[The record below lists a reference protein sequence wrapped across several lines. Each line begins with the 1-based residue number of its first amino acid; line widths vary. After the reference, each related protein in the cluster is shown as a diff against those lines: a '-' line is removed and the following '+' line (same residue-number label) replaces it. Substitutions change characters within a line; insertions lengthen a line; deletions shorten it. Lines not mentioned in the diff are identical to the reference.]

1 MTRKAS
7 HTFVSALCAVLF
19 VIAHPAAFAQTA
31 TTGDVAGVVKDATD
45 AVIAGATVTL
55 KSLDRGEA
63 RTATTNEVGA
73 YRFTF
78 LRPGHYTVAAEST
91 GLKTSV
97 VAINVQVGQVANIDL
112 TAAIQATQ
120 QVVEVTSAASALETD
135 NANLATTFSAT
146 QVQELP
152 MPGGDLSTVAFTVPG
167 IVVSTGAGYGN
178 FTSHG
183 LPGTSNLF
191 IINGNDYNDAYLN
204 LNNSGA
210 SNLLLGANEIQE
222 ASVIQNAY
230 SVQYGRQA
238 GAQVNYVTKA
248 GTNSFHG
255 NLLWNWNG
263 DSLNANDFFNNASG
277 VGRPRAVS
285 NQYAASFGGHVIK
298 NKLFFFADTE
308 GIRYLLPSS
317 GVVTVPSPQLQSYIL
332 GNLSSAQ
339 LPLYQSAF
347 NYWNSAPGNAAK
359 IPVTNGAGLLQDGT
373 GNLGCGQLASS
384 NIAAPGGGIFGQT
397 VSCADAW
404 GANGSNLNTEWLLTT
419 RVDYNIND
427 RQRLNFRFK
436 TDHGK
441 QPTET
446 SLINPVFNV
455 QSIQPQFE
463 GQMNHNWVISPTIV
477 NNFIGSALWYSAN
490 FSPANVASSLQ
501 AFPSNFFIVDGG
513 SNGSAGFTQM
523 GIGNQGLG
531 YNLFPQ
537 GRNVGQLQL
546 TDDLSVVK
554 GSHTIKIGANFRRN
568 RVTDS
573 SLLQSFYGYYT
584 FNSLADFANGVTNPN
599 TLSSYSQSFPSIEA
613 AHIRLYNLGVY
624 AQDEWAV
631 KPNLKVTFGLRLDR
645 TGNPLCVDK
654 CFARLNEPFS
664 SDAFQK
670 GADIPYNQS
679 IDSGLANAYPSIES
693 VVPQPRLG
701 VVWSPRGANST
712 VIRGGVGLFSDL
724 APGGLVSNIFIN
736 SPNSYVANVFN
747 GAQVAPASD
756 PNSAAAVAAATAST
770 FRTGFANGYTL
781 AQFNNALQSVGG
793 FAPPPYYSVAQN
805 ILTPKYLEWSFEI
818 QQPIGSKNVL
828 VATYTG
834 NHGYDLL
841 IQNGFVNG
849 YVNTANFPNG
859 FGNLPL
865 SPPDPRFNNITELS
879 NQGISNYDGL
889 TVQYRRTFAA
899 GFQGQLSYT
908 WSHALDDISNGGN
921 LEYYSVFNSMTI
933 LSSPSVRNNYG
944 NSDYDVRNSLLADFV
959 WEMPWR
965 FSHRGVNTFLGGWTL
980 SGKFFARTGMPF
992 SVTDGE
998 LLGLLSPAIAA
1009 NAQNGVGPLLAEVLD
1024 QGVSTHCG
1032 SGSVNTPCFTTSQ
1045 FATPTSQTG
1054 FGNFARNAFFGPGYF
1069 DIDTSLYKKIAVTER
1084 VSFTIGASAYNILNH
1099 PNFGDPG
1106 ANVSASGLGLIVRT
1120 ATPPTSA
1127 YGSFQGSAVSG
1138 RVMVLTGRFNF

>member
-230 SVQYGRQA
+230 SVQYGPQA

-397 VSCADAW
+397 VSIFP
-404 GANGSNLNTEWLLTT
+404 E
-419 RVDYNIND
+419 
-427 RQRLNFRFK
+427 
-436 TDHGK
+436 DH
-441 QPTET
+441 
-446 SLINPVFNV
+446 L
-455 QSIQPQFE
+455 
-463 GQMNHNWVISPTIV
+463 
-477 NNFIGSALWYSAN
+477 
-490 FSPANVASSLQ
+490 
-501 AFPSNFFIVDGG
+501 
-513 SNGSAGFTQM
+513 
-523 GIGNQGLG
+523 
-531 YNLFPQ
+531 
-537 GRNVGQLQL
+537 
-546 TDDLSVVK
+546 VV
-554 GSHTIKIGANFRRN
+554 
-568 RVTDS
+568 V
-573 SLLQSFYGYYT
+573 
-584 FNSLADFANGVTNPN
+584 
-599 TLSSYSQSFPSIEA
+599 
-613 AHIRLYNLGVY
+613 
-624 AQDEWAV
+624 
-631 KPNLKVTFGLRLDR
+631 
-645 TGNPLCVDK
+645 
-654 CFARLNEPFS
+654 
-664 SDAFQK
+664 
-670 GADIPYNQS
+670 
-679 IDSGLANAYPSIES
+679 
-693 VVPQPRLG
+693 
-701 VVWSPRGANST
+701 
-712 VIRGGVGLFSDL
+712 
-724 APGGLVSNIFIN
+724 IN
-736 SPNSYVANVFN
+736 SAWPVAW
-747 GAQVAPASD
+747 SD
-756 PNSAAAVAAATAST
+756 DIDAA
-770 FRTGFANGYTL
+770 RM
-781 AQFNNALQSVGG
+781 
-793 FAPPPYYSVAQN
+793 
-805 ILTPKYLEWSFEI
+805 KYL
-818 QQPIGSKNVL
+818 
-828 VATYTG
+828 
-834 NHGYDLL
+834 
-841 IQNGFVNG
+841 
-849 YVNTANFPNG
+849 
-859 FGNLPL
+859 
-865 SPPDPRFNNITELS
+865 
-879 NQGISNYDGL
+879 
-889 TVQYRRTFAA
+889 AA
-899 GFQGQLSYT
+899 
-908 WSHALDDISNGGN
+908 I
-921 LEYYSVFNSMTI
+921 
-933 LSSPSVRNNYG
+933 
-944 NSDYDVRNSLLADFV
+944 
-959 WEMPWR
+959 
-965 FSHRGVNTFLGGWTL
+965 
-980 SGKFFARTGMPF
+980 
-992 SVTDGE
+992 
-998 LLGLLSPAIAA
+998 
-1009 NAQNGVGPLLAEVLD
+1009 
-1024 QGVSTHCG
+1024 
-1032 SGSVNTPCFTTSQ
+1032 
-1045 FATPTSQTG
+1045 
-1054 FGNFARNAFFGPGYF
+1054 
-1069 DIDTSLYKKIAVTER
+1069 
-1084 VSFTIGASAYNILNH
+1084 
-1099 PNFGDPG
+1099 
-1106 ANVSASGLGLIVRT
+1106 RT
-1120 ATPPTSA
+1120 AA
-1127 YGSFQGSAVSG
+1127 
-1138 RVMVLTGRFNF
+1138 R